1 MKGGETMDLKKLEKN
16 LKARGFD
23 YYYATDAEDAVRH
36 ILEQVQNTSVGIG
49 GSTTADQLGLYD
61 RLTETNQVH
70 WHWKEGPKPEV
81 YQAAAEAEVYIS
93 GVNGLAESGEVVNI
107 DGKGNRVAALSYA
120 VGKRIFLVAGRNK
133 VCPDLPAAIE
143 RARNVAAPK
152 NLLRFPGT
160 RPCTDTQKCWDCRS
174 KDRSCCTMQIMMFK
188 PMQSKKVELIL
199 IDEDLGY

>member
-23 YYYATDAEDAVRH
+23 YYYAADAEDAVRH

-93 GVNGLAESGEVVNI
+93 GVKRPVVLRLRGVVHEKKKSLSQLYGDQKLGDFGLKARQYKTGTLRQGLSVSETAS
-107 DGKGNRVAALSYA
+107 VAHNLRENVRFSIALSA
-120 VGKRIFLVAGRNK
+120 VL
-133 VCPDLPAAIE
+133 
-143 RARNVAAPK
+143 
-152 NLLRFPGT
+152 
-160 RPCTDTQKCWDCRS
+160 
-174 KDRSCCTMQIMMFK
+174 
-188 PMQSKKVELIL
+188 
-199 IDEDLGY
+199 